1 MINRI
6 LLSGNLVSDPESR
19 YTKTGKCITSFRIA
33 HNETK
38 DKTIFISVDVWDKE
52 GETCAKVLKKGSNVI
67 VDGRLHDDSYT
78 NKEGQKVSKTSIVA
92 DRVTFAF
99 KSEKTGGEQTAAK
112 TPPAKA
118 ASKPAVQE
126 ADEPVAVQGDED
138 DIPF

>member
-1 MINRI
+1 MINRTI
-6 LLSGNLVSDPESR
+6 LSGNLVRDPECR
-19 YTKTGKCITSFRIA
+19 YTKTGKCITSFSIA

-78 NKEGQKVSKTSIVA
+78 NKEGQKVSKTTIVA

-99 KSEKTGGEQTAAK
+99 RNEKTGSEQAPAK
-112 TPPAKA
+112 TTPAK
-118 ASKPAVQE
+118 SSLKSPVQE
-126 ADEPVAVQGDED
+126 ADEPVLVQGDED

>member
-1 MINRI
+1 MINRTI
-6 LLSGNLVSDPESR
+6 LSGNLVSDPETR

-99 KSEKTGGEQTAAK
+99 KNEKTGGEQTDTKAS
-112 TPPAKA
+112 PAKA
-118 ASKPAVQE
+118 SPKPATQE
-126 ADEPVAVQGDED
+126 VDEPVVVQGDDD